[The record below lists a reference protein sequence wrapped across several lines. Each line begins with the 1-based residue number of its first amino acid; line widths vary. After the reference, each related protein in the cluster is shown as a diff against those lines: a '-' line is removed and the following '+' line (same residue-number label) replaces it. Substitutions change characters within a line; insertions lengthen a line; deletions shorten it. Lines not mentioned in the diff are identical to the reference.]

1 MEGKNIFIVTQET
14 QMCGETYYSTV
25 AAYSN
30 EEDAKKKMKEVSD
43 NDLSYFEQHVSKDN
57 VDVEEHE
64 HAIYINVV
72 ISDEYSYT
80 ELKQTNLYCGD
91 DMK

>member
-1 MEGKNIFIVTQET
+1 MEGKNIFIVKQET

-25 AAYSN
+25 AAFHN
-30 EEDAKKKMKEVSD
+30 EEEAKKKMKEVSK

-57 VDVEEHE
+57 IDVEEHE
-64 HAIYINVV
+64 YGIYINVG

-80 ELKQTNLYCGD
+80 EINQTTLY
-91 DMK
+91 

>member
-25 AAYSN
+25 AAFHN
-30 EEDAKKKMKEVSD
+30 EEEAKKKMKEVSK
-43 NDLSYFEQHVSKDN
+43 NDLSYFETHVSKDN

-64 HAIYINVV
+64 HAIYINVG

-80 ELKQTNLYCGD
+80 EIKQTTLY
-91 DMK
+91 

>member
-14 QMCGETYYSTV
+14 QMCGETYYSTI

-30 EEDAKKKMKEVSD
+30 DEDAKKKMKEVSK
-43 NDLSYFEQHVSKDN
+43 NDMTYFKEHVSTE
-57 VDVEEHE
+57 VIDVEEHE
-64 HAIYINVV
+64 HAIYINVG

-80 ELKQTNLYCGD
+80 EIKQTTLY
-91 DMK
+91 